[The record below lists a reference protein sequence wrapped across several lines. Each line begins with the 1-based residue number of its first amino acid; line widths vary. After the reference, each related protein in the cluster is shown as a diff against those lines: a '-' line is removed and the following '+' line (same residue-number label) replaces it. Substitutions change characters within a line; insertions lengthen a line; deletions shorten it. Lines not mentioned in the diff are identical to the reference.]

1 MSASVDFS
9 ALNTTLG
16 AYARENKRALFSKLL
31 LSVLFTDNFT
41 VVSGKDEVPLPRL
54 NIANI
59 LQPRNPTAFNPTANA
74 LNFSARVLKIR
85 GIKVDLRIYP
95 QELHSTWLGLLDS
108 SNQNRHELP
117 FEAFLM
123 DYIVKRA
130 QENFHLSVLYSGVYN
145 GAGTAAV
152 DCMDGWKELIAD
164 LITAGDISAGNGNLV
179 ATGVITATNA
189 VDSIEMV
196 YDALHE
202 RYKHVPTQCLVSP
215 TIFDWYRRDYRSQFG
230 SNNDY
235 RGMGG
240 NNIEPALYIDGTTCK
255 LVREAGLA
263 GSQRIILTS
272 KDNMVYG
279 VNNTGDSTNIMIEKD
294 HRAIDIM
301 MDFGA
306 GVQFAEVDDRCLVVN
321 NQA

>member
-16 AYARENKRALFSKLL
+16 AYCRQNKRALMSKLL
-31 LSVLFTDNFT
+31 LTTAFMSSMSLIY
-41 VVSGKDEVPLPRL
+41 GKDEIPLPRL
-54 NIANI
+54 NITDI

-74 LNFSARVLKIR
+74 LQFRARMLKVR
-85 GIKVDLRIYP
+85 GIKVDIRIYP
-95 QELHSTWLGLLDS
+95 QELHATWLGHLDS
-108 SNQNRHELP
+108 TNQNRHELP
-117 FEAFLM
+117 FEAFLL

-130 QENFHLSVLYSGVYN
+130 QENLHLSVLYSGVYN

-152 DCMDGWKELIAD
+152 DCMDGWKKIIAD
-164 LITAGDISAGNGNLV
+164 LITAGDISGANGNLV
-179 ATGVITATNA
+179 TTGVITATNA
-189 VDSIEMV
+189 VDSIELV

-215 TIFDWYRRDYRSQFG
+215 TIYDWYRRDYRSQYG
-230 SNNDY
+230 GNADY

-240 NNIEPALYIDGTTCK
+240 NNIEPSLYIDGTTCK
-255 LVREAGLA
+255 LIREPGLS
-263 GSQRIILTS
+263 GSQRIIITS
-272 KDNMVYG
+272 KENMMYG
-279 VNNTGDSTNIMIEKD
+279 VNNNGDDSNVMVEKD

-301 MDFGA
+301 LDFGA

>member
-108 SNQNRHELP
+108 SNQ
-117 FEAFLM
+117 
-123 DYIVKRA
+123 
-130 QENFHLSVLYSGVYN
+130 
-145 GAGTAAV
+145 
-152 DCMDGWKELIAD
+152 
-164 LITAGDISAGNGNLV
+164 
-179 ATGVITATNA
+179 TATN
-189 VDSIEMV
+189 
-196 YDALHE
+196 
-202 RYKHVPTQCLVSP
+202 CLLKR
-215 TIFDWYRRDYRSQFG
+215 F
-230 SNNDY
+230 
-235 RGMGG
+235 
-240 NNIEPALYIDGTTCK
+240 
-255 LVREAGLA
+255 
-263 GSQRIILTS
+263 
-272 KDNMVYG
+272 
-279 VNNTGDSTNIMIEKD
+279 
-294 HRAIDIM
+294 
-301 MDFGA
+301 
-306 GVQFAEVDDRCLVVN
+306 
-321 NQA
+321 